1 MKNTDKELE
10 KLIEEWCGRS
20 KPNWRL
26 ILLITLTII
35 GAALILTCN

>member
-20 KPNWRL
+20 DPNWGL
-26 ILLITLTII
+26 IAITILTVMGTLLL
-35 GAALILTCN
+35 LTCN